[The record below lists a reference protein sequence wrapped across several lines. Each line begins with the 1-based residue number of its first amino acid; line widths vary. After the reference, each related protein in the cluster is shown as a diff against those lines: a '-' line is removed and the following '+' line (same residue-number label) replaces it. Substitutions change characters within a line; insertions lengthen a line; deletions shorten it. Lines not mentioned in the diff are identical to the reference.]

1 MTKTKQSKEP
11 MILYRAGSTE
21 AYAVVCGECELSM
34 WRLATFGGGPRALE
48 EAKRIARHC
57 CTPEPCECG
66 AEKRRGW
73 IYCDACLRR
82 RDREELHA
90 AFAKAKKVPLAEYD
104 GEMVTDGNDWFEA
117 PSDVDAD
124 HALVLDDGTRFVW
137 GTQPERPD
145 VDLERECVDIWLE
158 EQHEGAVEQVDFD
171 KLREAQKLV
180 DEALADVVSY
190 VEDPSVAVIL
200 PPRGEGDEDDDG
212 GDEPIA
218 CSDAQVAL
226 QPGDT

>member
-11 MILYRAGSTE
+11 IVLCREGSTE
-21 AYAVVCGECELSM
+21 PYGVVCGECQSSM
-34 WRLATFGGGPRALE
+34 WPLRAFGGGPGALE
-48 EAKRIARHC
+48 EVKRIARQC
-57 CTPEPCECG
+57 CVPDPCECG

-82 RDREELHA
+82 RDREKVHA

-124 HALVLDDGTRFVW
+124 TDHALVLDDGTRFVW

-145 VDLERECVDIWLE
+145 VDLERECVDHWLE
-158 EQHEGAVEQVDFD
+158 EHHEDAVDWVDFA

-190 VEDPSVAVIL
+190 FEDRSVAIIL
-200 PPRGEGDEDDDG
+200 PPRGEGDEDDGPRGPLARELG
-212 GDEPIA
+212 GEA
-218 CSDAQVAL
+218 
-226 QPGDT
+226 